1 MVLVASYLHIV
12 DFVPL
17 AYLVADNLEHCL
29 YIFTKYFSSI
39 LCWTYQVVEQKIDIM
54 TLVDMVGHSV
64 IIPILGDSA
73 AELRSIL

>member
-17 AYLVADNLEHCL
+17 AYLATDNLEHCF
-29 YIFTKYFSSI
+29 YIFAKYLSPI
-39 LCWTYQVVEQKIDIM
+39 LCGTYQVVEQKIDIM
-54 TLVDMVGHSV
+54 ALVDMVGHSV